1 MVQQQPFFHGELL
14 LHTLFRERYFIM
26 SKVGACGFGSVYKA
40 TDRQSG
46 DRLVAIK
53 EVRLLGLHPQAM
65 IEATSAFQREVS
77 VLSHLDHPHLPRL
90 YEHFQTP
97 GHWYLVMDFIA
108 GETLEEYQSKEPNR
122 RLLLS
127 EVLNIGIQLCTVLHY
142 LHSQQPAIV
151 FRDLKPAN
159 IMRTSTGQLY
169 LIDFGIARYFKP
181 GQAKDTVA
189 LGSPGYAAPE
199 QYGKAQTTPQADIY
213 SLGAVLHQLL
223 TGNDPSEKPFHFA
236 VMGKGVQPIP
246 ARLERQV
253 MQMVEMDEDKRPA
266 SMAAIRQE
274 LQRIATALASGQVD
288 MSLPPVPGRPA
299 SIAPLGTVLCTLR
312 AHHRISS
319 LAWSPDGT
327 RIVTAGDSN
336 AVQVWDARTGL
347 VMLTYNGHTN
357 IVRAV
362 AWSPDGTRIV
372 SASED

>member
-14 LHTLFRERYFIM
+14 LHTLFQERYFII
-26 SKVGACGFGSVYKA
+26 SKVGAGGFGSVYKA

-53 EVRLLGLHPQAM
+53 EVCLLGLHPQAM

-108 GETLEEYQSKEPNR
+108 GETLEEYQSKAPNR

-189 LGSPGYAAPE
+189 LGSLGYAAPE
-199 QYGKAQTTPQADIY
+199 QYGKAQTTPRADIY

-223 TGNDPSEKPFHFA
+223 TTRDPSEAPFRFLPLRTKSPQSHSDP
-236 VMGKGVQPIP
+236 GS
-246 ARLERQV
+246 LTTS
-253 MQMVEMDEDKRPA
+253 MVEVLVNKLETLIASMLDMDVNKRPPDVA
-266 SMAAIRQE
+266 YVQQE
-274 LQRIATALASGQVD
+274 LHVMSTLWSDIHKSYWRPRLGYIQQV
-288 MSLPPVPGRPA
+288 R
-299 SIAPLGTVLCTLR
+299 
-312 AHHRISS
+312 
-319 LAWSPDGT
+319 
-327 RIVTAGDSN
+327 N
-336 AVQVWDARTGL
+336 
-347 VMLTYNGHTN
+347 
-357 IVRAV
+357 
-362 AWSPDGTRIV
+362 
-372 SASED
+372 

>member
-14 LHTLFRERYFIM
+14 LHTLFQERYFIM
-26 SKVGACGFGSVYKA
+26 SKVGAGGFGSVYKA
-40 TDRQSG
+40 MDRQSG

-77 VLSHLDHPHLPRL
+77 VLSHLDHPQLPRL

-142 LHSQQPAIV
+142 LHSQQPPIV

-199 QYGKAQTTPQADIY
+199 QYGKAQTTPRADIY

-223 TGNDPSEKPFHFA
+223 TTRDPSEAPFRFLPLRTKSPQSHSDPGSLSMSM
-236 VMGKGVQPIP
+236 VDVLVSK
-246 ARLERQV
+246 LERLIAS
-253 MQMVEMDEDKRPA
+253 MLEMDVNKRPPDVA
-266 SMAAIRQE
+266 YVQQE
-274 LQRIATALASGQVD
+274 LHVMSTLWSDIHKSYWRPRLGYIQQV
-288 MSLPPVPGRPA
+288 R
-299 SIAPLGTVLCTLR
+299 
-312 AHHRISS
+312 
-319 LAWSPDGT
+319 
-327 RIVTAGDSN
+327 N
-336 AVQVWDARTGL
+336 
-347 VMLTYNGHTN
+347 
-357 IVRAV
+357 
-362 AWSPDGTRIV
+362 
-372 SASED
+372 

>member
-26 SKVGACGFGSVYKA
+26 SKVGAGGFGSVYKA

-90 YEHFQTP
+90 YEHFQTS
-97 GHWYLVMDFIA
+97 GHWYLVMDFIV
-108 GETLEEYQSKEPNR
+108 GETLEEYQSKAPNR

-189 LGSPGYAAPE
+189 LGSLGYAAPE
-199 QYGKAQTTPQADIY
+199 QYGKAQTTPRADIY

-223 TGNDPSEKPFHFA
+223 TTRDPSEAPFRFVPLRAKSPQSHSDPGSLTTSM
-236 VMGKGVQPIP
+236 VDVLVNK
-246 ARLERQV
+246 LETLIAS
-253 MQMVEMDEDKRPA
+253 MLEMDVNKRPPDVA
-266 SMAAIRQE
+266 CVKQQLHEMSMLWSDICKSFWRPKLGYTQ
-274 LQRIATALASGQVD
+274 QV
-288 MSLPPVPGRPA
+288 R
-299 SIAPLGTVLCTLR
+299 
-312 AHHRISS
+312 
-319 LAWSPDGT
+319 
-327 RIVTAGDSN
+327 N
-336 AVQVWDARTGL
+336 
-347 VMLTYNGHTN
+347 
-357 IVRAV
+357 
-362 AWSPDGTRIV
+362 
-372 SASED
+372 

>member
-1 MVQQQPFFHGELL
+1 MVQQQPFFPGELL
-14 LHTLFRERYFIM
+14 LHTLFQERYFIM
-26 SKVGACGFGSVYKA
+26 SKVGAGGFGSVYKA

-53 EVRLLGLHPQAM
+53 EVRLVGLQPQAM

-90 YEHFQTP
+90 FEHFQTP

-108 GETLEEYQSKEPNR
+108 GETLEEYQSKAPNR

-199 QYGKAQTTPQADIY
+199 QYGRVQTTPRADIY

-223 TGNDPSEKPFHFA
+223 TTRDPSEAPFLF
-236 VMGKGVQPIP
+236 IP
-246 ARLERQV
+246 LRPKSPQSHSDPASLTTSMVDVLVNKLELLIAS
-253 MQMVEMDEDKRPA
+253 MLEMDVNKRPPDVA
-266 SMAAIRQE
+266 YVKHE
-274 LQRIATALASGQVD
+274 LDVISTLWSDIHKSFWRP
-288 MSLPPVPGRPA
+288 SLGYT
-299 SIAPLGTVLCTLR
+299 S
-312 AHHRISS
+312 
-319 LAWSPDGT
+319 
-327 RIVTAGDSN
+327 
-336 AVQVWDARTGL
+336 
-347 VMLTYNGHTN
+347 
-357 IVRAV
+357 
-362 AWSPDGTRIV
+362 
-372 SASED
+372 

>member
-14 LHTLFRERYFIM
+14 LHTLFQERYFIM
-26 SKVGACGFGSVYKA
+26 SKVGAGGFGSVYKA
-40 TDRQSG
+40 MDRQSG

-77 VLSHLDHPHLPRL
+77 VLSHLDHPQLPRL

-108 GETLEEYQSKEPNR
+108 GETLEEYQSKAPNR

-199 QYGKAQTTPQADIY
+199 QYGKAQTTPRADIY

-223 TGNDPSEKPFHFA
+223 TTRDPSEAPFRFLPLRTKSPQSHSDPGSLSMSM
-236 VMGKGVQPIP
+236 VDVLVSK
-246 ARLERQV
+246 LERLIAS
-253 MQMVEMDEDKRPA
+253 MLEMDVNKRPPDIA
-266 SMAAIRQE
+266 YVQQE
-274 LQRIATALASGQVD
+274 LHVMSRLWSDIHKSYWRPRLGYIQQV
-288 MSLPPVPGRPA
+288 R
-299 SIAPLGTVLCTLR
+299 
-312 AHHRISS
+312 
-319 LAWSPDGT
+319 
-327 RIVTAGDSN
+327 N
-336 AVQVWDARTGL
+336 
-347 VMLTYNGHTN
+347 
-357 IVRAV
+357 
-362 AWSPDGTRIV
+362 
-372 SASED
+372 